1 MTNTAILVASGL
13 LLFAYA
19 LDIVGRR
26 FKLPSVVLLIAT
38 GLVLRHVLDS
48 MGLHLKWIDPIV
60 PVIGT
65 LGLILIVL
73 EGSLDLTVRRDRTG
87 LIVTSAASTL
97 LGFVLSLWGFVLL
110 FEWMLGLALPMAVL
124 AAIPFA
130 VISSAVA
137 IPSAEPLPERPREF
151 IVYESSLSDILGVL
165 VFYAW
170 LAADGSLGAFA
181 LDLFG
186 GSVIS
191 LVAAAAAALGLYYLI
206 HQLVG
211 HVRFLPLLAGLVFLY
226 ALGKEFHLSP
236 LILVLVCGLLLNNP
250 HLLEWNARLRAWH
263 NDEYEH
269 TLKEF
274 KGLVAE
280 LTFATKSFFFL
291 LLGYWTDVTQM
302 LAPNAW
308 LVAGAG
314 LVIIYG
320 SRWAIL
326 KLLRQR
332 EAARLVWIAPRG
344 LITVLLILSAIEHG
358 GITGFPFGAVMLI
371 VLLTATLTA
380 LAHRQRPPAPASAA
394 AAEPAPDASHSLNPA
409 PVAAPSPALG
419 AVAGDPPQRAP

>member
-1 MTNTAILVASGL
+1 
-13 LLFAYA
+13 
-19 LDIVGRR
+19 
-26 FKLPSVVLLIAT
+26 
-38 GLVLRHVLDS
+38 
-48 MGLHLKWIDPIV
+48 
-60 PVIGT
+60 
-65 LGLILIVL
+65 
-73 EGSLDLTVRRDRTG
+73 
-87 LIVTSAASTL
+87 
-97 LGFVLSLWGFVLL
+97 
-110 FEWMLGLALPMAVL
+110 MAVL

-170 LAADGSLGAFA
+170 LAADGSVATFA

-191 LVAAAAAALGLYYLI
+191 LIAAAVAALGLYYLI

-250 HLLEWNARLRAWH
+250 HLLEWNARLRSWH
-263 NDEYEH
+263 NDEYEQ

-302 LAPNAW
+302 LALNAW
-308 LVAGAG
+308 MVAGAG

-332 EAARLVWIAPRG
+332 EVRPPRVDRAARPHHGAADPERHRTRRHHRLPVRCGDADRVDDGDADGARASTARAGRSAGGERRTTRPSAAG
-344 LITVLLILSAIEHG
+344 LAGSALG
-358 GITGFPFGAVMLI
+358 
-371 VLLTATLTA
+371 TA
-380 LAHRQRPPAPASAA
+380 LGPADRPAKPAP
-394 AAEPAPDASHSLNPA
+394 
-409 PVAAPSPALG
+409 
-419 AVAGDPPQRAP
+419 